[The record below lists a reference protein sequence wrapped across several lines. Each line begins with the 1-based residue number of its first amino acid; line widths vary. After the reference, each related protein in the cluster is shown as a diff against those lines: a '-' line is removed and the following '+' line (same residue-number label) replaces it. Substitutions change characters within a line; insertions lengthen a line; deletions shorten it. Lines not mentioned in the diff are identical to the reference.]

1 MRNCS
6 EPQLPGLG
14 SWRGSTRRQ
23 QGKRNW
29 FPFNPS
35 YGHVYSAMRF
45 SSEVLQSS
53 KGTGNGWNS
62 NQMPGQHSYTAWSS
76 SSVRDKIG
84 TATEQRNSPFGTSAQ
99 NKAQKAQGA
108 KQQAEHFATG
118 ILRWKRAALWIVK
131 RWVWW
136 ERWAA
141 VQCCSQPAPPSLP
154 KRATGVGML
163 TEQITESRPFLAPTS
178 SKQLFDRARSWVC
191 TGVCRKHQ
199 SNHCKPVTSCICWLG
214 ARPACH
220 CSGWCV
226 HCHICRSTRCHLG
239 VIWNSATPL
248 DLLAIFPRQL
258 WALG

>member
-1 MRNCS
+1 MDMRNCS

-118 ILRWKRAALWIVK
+118 ILRWKRAAL
-131 RWVWW
+131 
-136 ERWAA
+136 
-141 VQCCSQPAPPSLP
+141 
-154 KRATGVGML
+154 
-163 TEQITESRPFLAPTS
+163 
-178 SKQLFDRARSWVC
+178 
-191 TGVCRKHQ
+191 
-199 SNHCKPVTSCICWLG
+199 
-214 ARPACH
+214 
-220 CSGWCV
+220 
-226 HCHICRSTRCHLG
+226 
-239 VIWNSATPL
+239 
-248 DLLAIFPRQL
+248 
-258 WALG
+258 